1 MEMLFQ
7 INTRYNYLVGDTNNT
22 QDEYHYT
29 INEQKNQ
36 LLLSNNT
43 FSFNHVI
50 NESNSILLNN
60 LVNKQIKERDEFNV
74 LYLGKDI
81 NSQLKNLLNDI
92 YSNKGLVKEL
102 QYSIEEINLKENK
115 AIDILDN
122 KKEIHNIK
130 EIKYNT
136 YTNDI
141 KQIELKEH
149 TIVIINADKDICLFH
164 SVNVSRCVVIF
175 ICNG

>member
-50 NESNSILLNN
+50 NESNSILPNN
-60 LVNKQIKERDEFNV
+60 LVNKQIKEKDEFNV

-92 YSNKGLVKEL
+92 CSNKGLVKEL

-115 AIDILDN
+115 AI
-122 KKEIHNIK
+122 
-130 EIKYNT
+130 
-136 YTNDI
+136 
-141 KQIELKEH
+141 EH
-149 TIVIINADKDICLFH
+149 FH
-164 SVNVSRCVVIF
+164 
-175 ICNG
+175 

>member
-74 LYLGKDI
+74 LYFGKNI
-81 NSQLKNLLNDI
+81 NRQ
-92 YSNKGLVKEL
+92 
-102 QYSIEEINLKENK
+102 
-115 AIDILDN
+115 
-122 KKEIHNIK
+122 
-130 EIKYNT
+130 
-136 YTNDI
+136 
-141 KQIELKEH
+141 
-149 TIVIINADKDICLFH
+149 
-164 SVNVSRCVVIF
+164 
-175 ICNG
+175 

>member
-81 NSQLKNLLNDI
+81 NINYVKGEVNETNFGNYSGGGTSYRLVRYIGMRAVKNRVALRRGT
-92 YSNKGLVKEL
+92 K
-102 QYSIEEINLKENK
+102 
-115 AIDILDN
+115 
-122 KKEIHNIK
+122 
-130 EIKYNT
+130 
-136 YTNDI
+136 
-141 KQIELKEH
+141 
-149 TIVIINADKDICLFH
+149 H
-164 SVNVSRCVVIF
+164 SA
-175 ICNG
+175 GA